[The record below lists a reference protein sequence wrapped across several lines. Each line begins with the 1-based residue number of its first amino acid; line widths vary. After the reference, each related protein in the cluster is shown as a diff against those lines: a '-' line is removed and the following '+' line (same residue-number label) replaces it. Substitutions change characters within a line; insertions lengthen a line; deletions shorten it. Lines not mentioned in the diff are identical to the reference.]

1 MIRWVVTGPAGA
13 GKSVLCGLF
22 ADRGAAVV
30 DGDRLGHEIL
40 AREDII
46 SAVITEFG
54 SGVVSDGSVDREALG
69 GLVFADPVALEKLN
83 GITHG
88 PLASLA
94 GRRLDELEKDG
105 CHRLAVL
112 EAAVYFLLP
121 PVPGIDLVITVTAS
135 VSTRLARLTGSDGL
149 SLREGR
155 SRITAQLSLEDG
167 WARADV
173 VLANDG
179 PVTELEI
186 AAETLWSRL
195 KD

>member
-13 GKSVLCGLF
+13 GKSALCGLF
-22 ADRGAAVV
+22 ADRGAAIL

-40 AREDII
+40 AREDVVANII
-46 SAVITEFG
+46 TAFG
-54 SGVVSDGSVDREALG
+54 SGVVCDGSVDRAALG
-69 GLVFADPVALEKLN
+69 SLVFSDPAAFGRLN

-88 PLASLA
+88 PLAALT
-94 GRRLDELEKDG
+94 GQRLDELEKEG
-105 CHRLAVL
+105 LHRLAVL

-135 VSTRLARLTGSDGL
+135 AATRLARMTESGFLEPGEAL
-149 SLREGR
+149 
-155 SRITAQLSLEDG
+155 SRIGAQRSMEDA

-173 VLANDG
+173 VVGNDG
-179 PVTELEI
+179 PVSALEKI
-186 AAETLWSRL
+186 AEDLWSRL

>member
-13 GKSVLCGLF
+13 GKSALCSLF
-22 ADRGAAVV
+22 ADQGATVL

-40 AREDII
+40 AREDVVAKI
-46 SAVITEFG
+46 ITEFG
-54 SGVVSDGSVDREALG
+54 PGVVSGRSVDRAALG
-69 GLVFADPVALEKLN
+69 ALVFSDQVALGKLN

-88 PLASLA
+88 PLAALM
-94 GRRLDELEKDG
+94 GQRLEELEKEG
-105 CHRLAVL
+105 LHHLAVL

-135 VSTRLARLTGSDGL
+135 PSARLARMTGSGSL
-149 SLREGR
+149 SPAEAL
-155 SRITAQLSLEDG
+155 SRIEAQGFMEEG

-173 VLANDG
+173 VVANDG
-179 PVTELEI
+179 PISELEKI
-186 AAETLWSRL
+186 AEDLWSRL